1 VASTT
6 RRPRAGA
13 AERLRIRRVTG
24 ASVHVGLSLSLGED
38 FRLATLPLF
47 ERGIVDAVEWN
58 VDMGWSAAGVPAW
71 IRALCEAYGEA
82 GRLSGHGVEFSVL
95 SATLEPRQRAWLARL
110 REEVRARRYVRI
122 SEHFGFLTAGRFVN
136 NTVMPLP
143 RSEAALRVGRD
154 RLARLSDAAG
164 MAVGLE
170 NLALAFGARD
180 VAEQPDFLEDLLA
193 PGDGHLLLDLHNLLC
208 QAVNFDVA
216 PDALL
221 ARYPLAR
228 VRELHV
234 AGGELDHPRSDPRGR
249 PFRRDSHVGDVPDA
263 VFALLREALRRCP
276 QLETVI
282 VERSDHT
289 LHGERDA
296 ARFVADFARI
306 RAIVGEERGNTP
318 LDDAGADA

>member
-1 VASTT
+1 M
-6 RRPRAGA
+6 
-13 AERLRIRRVTG
+13 TG
-24 ASVHVGLSLSLGED
+24 ASVHVGLSLSPGED

-58 VDMGWSAAGVPAW
+58 VDMGWSAAGVAPW
-71 IRALCEAYGEA
+71 ISALCEAYGEA

-95 SATLEPRQRAWLARL
+95 SATLAPRQHAWLARL
-110 REEVRARRYVRI
+110 REEVRVRRYARI
-122 SEHFGFLTAGRFVN
+122 SEHFGFLTAGSFVN

-170 NLALAFGARD
+170 NLALAFGPRD

-193 PGDGHLLLDLHNLLC
+193 PGDGSLLLDLHNLHC

-249 PFRRDSHVGDVPDA
+249 PFRRDSHVGDVPDE
-263 VFALLREALRRCP
+263 VHALLREALRRCP
-276 QLETVI
+276 NLETVI
-282 VERSDHT
+282 LERSDHT
-289 LHGERDA
+289 LHGDA
-296 ARFVADFARI
+296 EVARFVADFERL

-318 LDDAGADA
+318 LDDAEPA

>member
-1 VASTT
+1 MTAT
-6 RRPRAGA
+6 
-13 AERLRIRRVTG
+13 
-24 ASVHVGLSLSLGED
+24 SVHVGLSLSPGED
-38 FRLATLPLF
+38 FRLATLALF

-58 VDMGWSAAGVPAW
+58 VDMGWSSVGVPAW
-71 IRALCEAYGEA
+71 VRALCDAYGEA

-95 SATLEPRQRAWLARL
+95 SATLDGRQQAWLARL
-110 REEVRARRYVRI
+110 REEVRARRYARL
-122 SEHFGFLTAGRFVN
+122 SEHFGFLTAGAFVN
-136 NTVMPLP
+136 NTVMPQP
-143 RSEAALRVGRD
+143 HSEAALRVGRD

-164 MAVGLE
+164 MAFGLE
-170 NLALAFGARD
+170 NLALAFGPRD

-193 PGDGHLLLDLHNLLC
+193 PGGGFLLLDLHNLYC

-216 PDALL
+216 PEALL

-228 VRELHV
+228 VHELHV

-263 VFALLREALRRCP
+263 VHALLREALRACP
-276 QLETVI
+276 NLATVI

-289 LHGERDA
+289 LHGDA
-296 ARFVADFARI
+296 EVARFVADFERI

-318 LDDAGADA
+318 LDDGGAA